1 MPSEEG
7 SPERRNTRARV
18 AAMEGAPGSGGRGA
32 RFWLIVVLIALG
44 LLFAAVNFQKV
55 TIDFVV
61 GEANAP
67 LVVALL
73 ISGGLGFV
81 IGLALPRFR
90 RRD

>member
-1 MPSEEG
+1 
-7 SPERRNTRARV
+7 
-18 AAMEGAPGSGGRGA
+18 MEGAPRSGGRGA

-44 LLFAAVNFQKV
+44 FLFIAVNFQKV